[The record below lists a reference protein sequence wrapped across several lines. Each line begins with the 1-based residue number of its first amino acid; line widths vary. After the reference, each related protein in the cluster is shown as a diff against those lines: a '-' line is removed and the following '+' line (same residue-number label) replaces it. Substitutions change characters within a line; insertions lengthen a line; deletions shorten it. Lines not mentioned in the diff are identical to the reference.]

1 MALVSYQHL
10 ADWIGT
16 LAATLTTAAFVP
28 QAWMTWKKRH
38 ADGVSLGMYS
48 IFAAGVAL
56 WLVYGLLIGAWPV
69 IIANALT
76 LVLAIFILIMKIRF
90 G

>member
-1 MALVSYQHL
+1 MSLVDSSYL
-10 ADWIGT
+10 ADWIGAV
-16 LAATLTTAAFVP
+16 AATFTTAAFIP

-48 IFAAGVAL
+48 IFTAGVAL
-56 WLVYGLLIGAWPV
+56 WLVYGVMISQWPI

-76 LVLAIFILIMKIRF
+76 LALGLFILVMKIRF

>member
-1 MALVSYQHL
+1 MGYQYL
-10 ADWIGT
+10 ADWIGA
-16 LAATLTTAAFVP
+16 LAATLTTVAFIP

-48 IFAAGVAL
+48 TFTVGVAL
-56 WLVYGLLIGAWPV
+56 WLMYGILIGAWPV
-69 IIANALT
+69 IIANTLT
-76 LVLAIFILIMKIRF
+76 LILALFILVMKIRF